1 MTDPVPTT
9 YPVAIATNEKL
20 IADLRA
26 RGLIVVCPNDAD
38 VVERIAAVFGEG
50 VDAHVYQTHRKND
63 ERGRIQNGPGCTC
76 GWVDW
81 NSAPSWRTTWHQH
94 VARAVLAALADG
106 TPA

>member
-26 RGLIVVCPNDAD
+26 RGLIVLAEPDDDALDRAVDAWFEVAARGGLLDDDIDAD
-38 VVERIAAVFGEG
+38 WRARMRAA
-50 VDAHVYQTHRKND
+50 
-63 ERGRIQNGPGCTC
+63 
-76 GWVDW
+76 
-81 NSAPSWRTTWHQH
+81 
-94 VARAVLAALADG
+94 LAALADG